1 MTKSNLKNILTA
13 VRDIINRSRIAY
25 KDYLGEETVTET
37 KVLVDGTLSEQGTL
51 TLKDPSFTGFV
62 VGEGYE
68 VTIDGTTQTLTA
80 ISNNGVEGITN
91 VINFENPGEN
101 YFAVSVNPK
110 KGQPICRAGG
120 TYVGK
125 TISIS
130 QTKTTTTKKYD
141 IKKVPQELMPDITM
155 RSIAAANAKAKEA
168 NSLAGMALRAAD
180 NAQNTADNAQN
191 TADNAQTAA
200 NGAAKKVDP
209 VFTGTFSQNRKENTV
224 IGSYS
229 HAEGNNTTAS
239 GDYSHAEGSYTTAS
253 GNFSHAEGNGST
265 ASKGSS
271 HAEGY
276 RTTANGPY
284 SHTEGYSTTTS
295 GYSSHAEGQNTKA
308 SGDYSHAEGDST
320 TASGSASHAEG
331 QNTTAKGYSSHAEGD
346 RTTASGY
353 CSHVEG
359 RSTTIIPDT
368 ITSSSSN
375 SEIIAAWKT
384 AKFSLAKDVASHVEG
399 YDNLALEEASHAEG
413 SYTIASGY
421 CSHAEGK
428 DTKASGNFSHV
439 QGKYNIEDLANTYAH
454 IVGNGSNDNSRSNAH
469 TIDWSGNAWF
479 AGTVEGTALIIPSST
494 EGSTKKFKITVD
506 DSGTLTATEV
516 TA

>member
-1 MTKSNLKNILTA
+1 MTKANLKNILTA
-13 VRDIINRSRIAY
+13 VRDMINRSRIAY

-37 KVLVDGTLSEQGTL
+37 KVLVEGILSEQGTL
-51 TLKDPSFTGFV
+51 TLKDPSFTRFV
-62 VGEGYE
+62 AGEEYK

-101 YFAVSVNPK
+101 YFAVSVNPES
-110 KGQPICRAGG
+110 GQPMCAAGG

-141 IKKVPQELMPDITM
+141 IKKLPQELMPDITM

-180 NAQNTADNAQN
+180 NAQNTADNAQ
-191 TADNAQTAA
+191 TAANNAQTAA
-200 NGAAKKVDP
+200 DTAKTTATNAQNTANRAATKSDP
-209 VFTGTFSQNRKENTV
+209 VFTGSFSQNRKEDTV
-224 IGSYS
+224 IGPYSHSEGSNTTANGSSSHAEGYNTTASGYCSHAEGYFATASGYCPHAEGSNTTASGSYSHAEGNGATASEVSSHAEGTITTASGSHSHAEGYYATASGDSS

-239 GDYSHAEGSYTTAS
+239 GTDSHAEG
-253 GNFSHAEGNGST
+253 HM
-265 ASKGSS
+265 
-271 HAEGY
+271 
-276 RTTANGPY
+276 TTANG
-284 SHTEGYSTTTS
+284 
-295 GYSSHAEGQNTKA
+295 
-308 SGDYSHAEGDST
+308 DYSHSEG
-320 TASGSASHAEG
+320 
-331 QNTTAKGYSSHAEGD
+331 
-346 RTTASGY
+346 
-353 CSHVEG
+353 CS
-359 RSTTIIPDT
+359 
-368 ITSSSSN
+368 
-375 SEIIAAWKT
+375 
-384 AKFSLAKDVASHVEG
+384 
-399 YDNLALEEASHAEG
+399 
-413 SYTIASGY
+413 TIASGN
-421 CSHAEGK
+421 S
-428 DTKASGNFSHV
+428 SHV
-439 QGKYNIEDLANTYAH
+439 QGKYNIEDLSNTYAH
-454 IVGNGSNDNSRSNAH
+454 IVGNGSSNNTRSNAH